1 VDNTS
6 VFYKL
11 VRNATLTGASFV
23 DMPDSNSFTQ
33 YDVSATAMTGGIDI
47 DSGFVISG
55 GGGTGVRL
63 DADTV
68 YQIGRGSMGTV
79 SDTLTLAIACPN
91 ANKAA
96 LAAMTWIEQR

>member
-1 VDNTS
+1 
-6 VFYKL
+6 
-11 VRNATLTGASFV
+11 
-23 DMPDSNSFTQ
+23 
-33 YDVSATAMTGGIDI
+33 MTGGIDI

-79 SDTLTLAIACPN
+79 SDILTLAIACPN